1 MKIFTIVQKLVVLTP
16 LFISVPGKTLSH
28 HSNNEKNTQV
38 ITRPVKS
45 QSYKIDTHSS
55 KISWL
60 AKKVTG
66 THNGALAISYGKLNV
81 QNDLAIDVSLHIDI
95 RSITDADL
103 TDKDSNDK
111 LVSTLKGETFFN
123 SAKYPDAAFVST
135 SVVHANGSQYSI
147 KGKLTIKGITN
158 EVSFP
163 ATIIINK
170 NKIIATAKISVD
182 RTKFDIKIRSKS
194 FFENLGDKVIYD
206 NFDLEI
212 TLFANA
218 EQVISLKKRTAKPA

>member
-1 MKIFTIVQKLVVLTP
+1 MKIFTIPQILLATTP
-16 LFISVPGKTLSH
+16 LLISVPGKTLSPN
-28 HSNNEKNTQV
+28 SNKVNNIKV
-38 ITRPVKS
+38 IKHLEKS
-45 QSYKIDTHSS
+45 QSYKVDNHAS
-55 KISWL
+55 KINWL

-66 THNGALAISYGKLNV
+66 GHNGAIGISSGMFHV
-81 QNDLAIDVSLHIDI
+81 QNDVATDASLYIDI

-103 TDKDSNDK
+103 TDKNSNDK
-111 LVSTLKGETFFN
+111 LVTTLKGETFFN
-123 SAKYPDAAFVST
+123 SAKYPGATFVST
-135 SVVHANGSQYSI
+135 SVVHTSGLQYTV

-170 NKIIATAKISVD
+170 NKLTATAKISVD

-206 NFDLEI
+206 NFDLDI

-218 EQVISLKKRTAKPA
+218 E

>member
-81 QNDLAIDVSLHIDI
+81 QNNLAIDVSLHIDI

-103 TDKDSNDK
+103 ADKDSNDK

-123 SAKYPDAAFVST
+123 SARYPDAAFVST
-135 SVVHANGSQYSI
+135 SVIHASGSQYTV
-147 KGKLTIKGITN
+147 KGKLIIKGITN

-163 ATIIINK
+163 AVIIINK
-170 NKIIATAKISVD
+170 NKLVATAKISVD

-218 EQVISLKKRTAKPA
+218 E

>member
-1 MKIFTIVQKLVVLTP
+1 MKIFTLARTLIVTTP
-16 LFISVPGKTLSH
+16 LLIFPPSKTLPNH
-28 HSNNEKNTQV
+28 PYNGKNIQL
-38 ITRPVKS
+38 ITHRVKS
-45 QSYKIDTHSS
+45 QSFKIDTHSS

-66 THNGALAISYGKLNV
+66 AHNGGIAISYGKVDV
-81 QNDLAIDVSLHIDI
+81 QNDMAIDVNLHIDI

-123 SAKYPDAAFVST
+123 STRYPDAAFVST
-135 SVVHANGSQYSI
+135 SIVHASGSQYAV

-170 NKIIATAKISVD
+170 NKLIATAKISVD

-206 NFDLEI
+206 NFDLDI

-218 EQVISLKKRTAKPA
+218 E